1 LYLLRKRKGVP
12 GQAYGTC
19 LAMCGL
25 NGHPQ
30 AWTPLCWSP
39 ALEAA
44 THSLLILLGG
54 SLKAEGFG
62 DGFSMAK
69 HIRPMCL
76 PRVML
81 RRQSYGASATTS
93 GCPSRRGSAAS
104 GPYSYEMIDLT

>member
-1 LYLLRKRKGVP
+1 
-12 GQAYGTC
+12 
-19 LAMCGL
+19 MCGL

-62 DGFSMAK
+62 DGFSLAK
-69 HIRPMCL
+69 HIWPHGAALTYFL
-76 PRVML
+76 PVAYAL
-81 RRQSYGASATTS
+81 SFV
-93 GCPSRRGSAAS
+93 
-104 GPYSYEMIDLT
+104 LV

>member
-1 LYLLRKRKGVP
+1 M
-12 GQAYGTC
+12 C

-62 DGFSMAK
+62 DGFSWLNTYLFGGSLAVAGK
-69 HIRPMCL
+69 PALSL
-76 PRVML
+76 PKG
-81 RRQSYGASATTS
+81 RRYLKKPKLTDSYCHPCG
-93 GCPSRRGSAAS
+93 SR
-104 GPYSYEMIDLT
+104 GPELYRHNGFPLARE